1 MITIKLAVIV
11 NHDGTMKPERVK
23 IRLNTIKELDALAD
37 TMKKERCAKEVY
49 FVYRNTEVQCTHHC
63 RHCGALCDVHF
74 DDKNKQVI
82 TCRQC
87 KKVK

>member
-1 MITIKLAVIV
+1 MITIKSAVV
-11 NHDGTMKPERVK
+11 VQHDGTMKPERVS

-37 TMKKERCAKEVY
+37 TMKIERGAKDVY
-49 FVYRNTEVQCTHHC
+49 FVYDNPEVLCTHHC

-74 DDKNKQVI
+74 DDKNKQII

-87 KKVK
+87 KRVK